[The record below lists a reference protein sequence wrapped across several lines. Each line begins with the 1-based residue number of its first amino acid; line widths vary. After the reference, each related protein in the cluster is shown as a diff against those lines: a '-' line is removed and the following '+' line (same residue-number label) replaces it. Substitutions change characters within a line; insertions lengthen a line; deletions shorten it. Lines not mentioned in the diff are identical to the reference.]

1 MFAVEVLSVPKAYIA
16 AIVSLAA
23 IEVSFDHKFN
33 LAGVLLLP
41 SVITLIPSLVSTS
54 KVEEGLAVPMPTLP
68 FAFKY
73 KILVPA
79 AAILNPFPTEPP
91 SS

>member
-33 LAGVLLLP
+33 LAGSPFP
-41 SVITLIPSLVSTS
+41 SVITLIPSLVTTS
-54 KVEEGLAVPMPTLP
+54 KAVEGLSVPMPKLP
-68 FAFKY
+68 PDTF
-73 KILVPA
+73 I
-79 AAILNPFPTEPP
+79 
-91 SS
+91 